1 MRNANEMR
9 VIANNYNAQ
18 FEINLADDIIDRR
31 IEEIILKSAN
41 KGEYVATVSA
51 ETLAIAVRCG
61 MQNGNEIVE
70 RAKYNGVIE
79 RAKELVEANGYK
91 AEIIGDYNVAIK
103 IKWNI
108 EK

>member
-1 MRNANEMR
+1 MKNANEMR
-9 VIANNYNAQ
+9 TIANNYNAQ
-18 FEINLADDIIDRR
+18 FEIHLADDIIDRKV
-31 IEEIILKSAN
+31 EEVILKSAN
-41 KGEYVATVSA
+41 KGEYVAPVNA

-70 RAKYNGVIE
+70 RVKYKGLLE

-91 AEIIGDYNVAIK
+91 VEIIGDYRVI

-108 EK
+108 EE